1 MKTNLFILFQFALLF
16 PLAMGSQQSVDIPKG
31 MVLIPGND
39 KIKSFYMDKYE
50 VTIAEFHEFVKATG
64 YVTVAEKIGGT
75 KRTVPGNQW
84 VLTEHETWRTHAYYA
99 KKNIGLDMA
108 LEESLQN
115 TPVLAMAPEHVL
127 AYAKWAGKR
136 IPTYNEWVHAATAGK
151 SDYPFQYPGSNKI
164 RDVAWYEANTDNYFP
179 ETVGTKK
186 PNELGI
192 YDLAGNA
199 SELVYSSLKP
209 GEFRI
214 VGGSFVD
221 SKSSCEIGKVAN
233 IPVAI
238 DRPLCCLGIRLVKD
252 L

>member
-1 MKTNLFILFQFALLF
+1 MKTNLFILLQFALLF
-16 PLAMGSQQSVDIPKG
+16 PLSMGGLQNVDIPKG
-31 MVLIPGND
+31 MVLVPGND

-64 YVTVAEKIGGT
+64 YVTVAERIGGT
-75 KRTVPGNQW
+75 MYTIPGNQW
-84 VLTEHETWRTHAYYA
+84 ALAEHDNWRTHAYYA
-99 KKNIGLDMA
+99 KRNIELDMA
-108 LEESLQN
+108 FEEALQN
-115 TPVLAMAPEHVL
+115 TPVLAMAPEDVL

-136 IPTYNEWVHAATAGK
+136 IPTYWEWVHAATAGQ
-151 SDYPFQYPGSNKI
+151 SDYPFLYPGSNKI
-164 RDVAWYEANTDNYFP
+164 KEVAWYEANTDNYFP
-179 ETVGTKK
+179 EPVGTKK

-199 SELVYSSLKP
+199 GELVNSSLKP
-209 GEFRI
+209 DEFRI

-221 SKSSCEIGKVAN
+221 TKTSCEIGKVAN